1 MVAGGFGVGTL
12 QVGNK
17 VFAQLPGQTH
27 IGSVPNQR
35 SKDKVRL
42 GGFVD
47 RDLYR
52 AVLAF
57 AKREGMAE
65 DKFGFAQKL
74 ISEALDRRE
83 PRSRARLSQGK
94 SAREKPA

>member
-1 MVAGGFGVGTL
+1 
-12 QVGNK
+12 
-17 VFAQLPGQTH
+17 
-27 IGSVPNQR
+27 VPNQR

-47 RDLYR
+47 RELYQ

-57 AKREGMAE
+57 ARREGMAE

-83 PRSRARLSQGK
+83 PGPRARPSHGK
-94 SAREKPA
+94 SARQKPA